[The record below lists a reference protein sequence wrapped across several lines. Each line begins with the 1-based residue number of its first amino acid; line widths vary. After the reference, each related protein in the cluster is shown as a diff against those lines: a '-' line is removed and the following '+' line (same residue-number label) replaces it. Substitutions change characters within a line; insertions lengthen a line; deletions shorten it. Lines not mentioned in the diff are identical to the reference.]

1 MAYRYGSTGFSQPRI
16 GSGYQY
22 GSGDARDPNYFV
34 NPDGLAAARAQRN
47 STMAAQD
54 ALWRQH
60 NANSMAMRDAQA
72 AYEWQQKADRE
83 NKLEMNRL
91 GLSPLKE
98 QFGDERSAAYQTV
111 YEDVNGPTGEVSWKT
126 AKDLGAGIQ
135 MSVGGLDGSAP
146 APISASPLVGRRT
159 RRMVRPELQ
168 EAYDTWVETG
178 GAGGN
183 PTRSVADLQAI
194 EANKSNEIIERQNNQ
209 ASLNMQRDRANNLV
223 RGATAAGRILAN
235 DDMRT
240 ASASDIANDMLTTA
254 GLSMSPQA
262 TQAQPTPAA
271 QPSSDGQSQFQ
282 KFAIMYR
289 QNYPNATDEQ
299 IEQVYINHGG
309 VI

>member
-1 MAYRYGSTGFSQPRI
+1 MAYRYGSFQQPRI

-34 NPDGLAAARAQRN
+34 NPSGLAAARAQRN
-47 STMAAQD
+47 STLAAQD

-72 AYEWQQKADRE
+72 AYEWRQKADRE

-159 RRMVRPELQ
+159 QRMVRPELQ

-194 EANKSNEIIERQNNQ
+194 EANKTNEITERQNNQ

-223 RGATAAGRILAN
+223 RGATAAGRILAG

-254 GLSMSPQA
+254 GLTMPEGQNQLPAPAPAIGA
-262 TQAQPTPAA
+262 TGATPEEMELLE
-271 QPSSDGQSQFQ
+271 Q
-282 KFAIMYR
+282 YR
-289 QNYPNATDEQ
+289 ALYPNRSDDEILAAIRRSNQ
-299 IEQVYINHGG
+299 
-309 VI
+309 